1 MSKLRANTSFR
12 RLLLG
17 GLVTNA
23 GDSLYFIAAMWLV
36 HDLTGSTLYT
46 GIAGFLVQAPSA
58 LGFLVGPLVDRWRLR
73 RVLAGMQLV
82 QGASVLLVPLA
93 AFVDLLSVWVVLAIM
108 PVLSFLNQFVY
119 SAQSAALPQI
129 VPDDQLVRANSMLST
144 TLQGLDMFF
153 NGASGVLIAIFGAVS
168 LYLVDSVT
176 FFVAFVLFLG
186 VSVSGAGEPAREESD
201 AGEPARG
208 EREEVAMANGDS
220 GAVDGQGDADAASAV
235 EADASAD
242 AGLDD
247 EDTSADAEDTSADE
261 EDYFERLRSGLSYVW
276 GSVLAPMLLG
286 LMVVNFVFGTGLAVF
301 PAFATAR
308 GGPEAFGFFMAAFA
322 AGNVVG
328 ALSANLADDLPFGLF
343 NGASKILA
351 GVLLAGAVVTTS
363 LVASLVLLFAGFV
376 LLGMGVVMSS
386 SLRQSA
392 VADDLLGRVS
402 SVAQSIS
409 TAMLPLGSLV
419 GGVVAVVVGVDAIL
433 LGVAASISL
442 YGVYFF
448 VHPDL
453 RSLPAVSE
461 ADESSLGI

>member
-186 VSVSGAGEPAREESD
+186 VSVSGAGEPARE
-201 AGEPARG
+201 